1 MRIQK
6 LILGSKGLID
16 HSPASRGWLL
26 NGGSTV
32 VVLFCAGLADPQALN
47 QAVAAYQACHFI
59 GMPECDVST
68 HKVFPWLLQSQIN
81 CIYLFIYLFI
91 FAKKKEYMTCAVG
104 IQYDFSAWQ
113 IDLP

>member
-81 CIYLFIYLFI
+81 CIYLCIYLFI
-91 FAKKKEYMTCAVG
+91 YFCQKEG
-104 IQYDFSAWQ
+104 IYDICSWNTVRF
-113 IDLP
+113 